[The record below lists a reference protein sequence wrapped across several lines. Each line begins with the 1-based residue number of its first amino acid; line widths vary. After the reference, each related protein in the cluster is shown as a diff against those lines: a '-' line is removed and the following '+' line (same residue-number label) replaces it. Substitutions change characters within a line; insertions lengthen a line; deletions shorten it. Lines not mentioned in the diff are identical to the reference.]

1 MNRRSSDEL
10 TLHFAH
16 FAVRL
21 ICLRRM
27 GIAHVNQ
34 TTLSARF
41 RRGAA
46 LGLGVALLSGATLAA
61 AAPAQA
67 VPVATHIA
75 KADIG
80 SEFGATGWQTF
91 SPDGLQ
97 DVGGALSIA
106 YSNSITNTL
115 ETPEPLADF
124 SDAVAEN
131 LISWT
136 TTEDTSASALELTV
150 LNSDLDESATIRY
163 VGAVPG
169 TNTPGPD
176 SSWIVWGEVPGL
188 TFGEP
193 APLETILPALEAA
206 GMTDVSGYGIYSEQ
220 SASYLSTLDIFGT
233 AFTFGGPPSL
243 PLDGVTVT
251 VTGSPVVGQTL
262 SVTTAGWPA
271 GTELSYEWFWNGG
284 QMGGGIEGATGTS
297 YTVADDVVTRFLGVV
312 VTGTADG
319 FSPTTLN
326 SELTAAVTATQRPAA
341 AAPVADS
348 SGLDAFLAANAPAG
362 VQPQDAAGLPAGSL
376 NSGANHTASIAWD
389 GADSFVD
396 VYAYSSPVLVGTF
409 AVVDG
414 TVQIDLS
421 TGLLTQLSAGDHTL
435 VVVGQSSKAVQ
446 AYALTVTAGLAETGV
461 DPMLPLGAASL
472 ALLLGA
478 ALLVARRRR
487 SAQL

>member
-1 MNRRSSDEL
+1 
-10 TLHFAH
+10 
-16 FAVRL
+16 
-21 ICLRRM
+21 M

-34 TTLSARF
+34 TTLSARL

-46 LGLGVALLSGATLAA
+46 LGLGVVLLSGATLAV

-67 VPVATHIA
+67 APVATHIA

-80 SEFGATGWQTF
+80 SEVGAAGWQTF

-106 YSNSITNTL
+106 YANTITNTL
-115 ETPEPLADF
+115 ETPEPLSTLSEAF
-124 SDAVAEN
+124 AEK

-136 TTEDTSASALELTV
+136 TSEDTTPSALELTV
-150 LNSDLDESATIRY
+150 RNSDLGQSANIRY
-163 VGAVPG
+163 VGAVSG
-169 TNTPGPD
+169 TNTPGLD
-176 SSWIVWGEVPGL
+176 SSWIVWGDVPGL

-193 APLETILPALEAA
+193 ATLETILPALEAA
-206 GMTDVSGYGIYSEQ
+206 GMTEVSAYGINSET
-220 SASYLSTLDIFGT
+220 SASYLSALDIFGT

-243 PLDGVTVT
+243 PLEGVTVT

-284 QMGGGIEGATGTS
+284 MMGGGIEGASGTS
-297 YTVADDVVTRFLGVV
+297 YTVTGDLVTRFLGVI
-312 VTGTADG
+312 VTGTAEG
-319 FSPTTLN
+319 FSPTTQN
-326 SELTAAVTATQRPAA
+326 SELTAAVTATQQPAA

-348 SGLDAFLAANAPAG
+348 SGLAAFLASAAPAG
-362 VQPQDAAGLPAGSL
+362 IQSQEAAGLPAGSL
-376 NSGANHTASIAWD
+376 NAGTSHSASIAWES
-389 GADSFVD
+389 ADNFVD
-396 VYAYSSPVLVGTF
+396 VYAYSSPLLVGTF

-414 TVQIDLS
+414 AVQIELS
-421 TGLLTQLSAGDHTL
+421 TGMLTQLSAGDHTL
-435 VVVGQSSKAVQ
+435 VVVGQSSKAAQ
-446 AYALTVTAGLAETGV
+446 AYALNVTAGLAETGT

-472 ALLLGA
+472 MLLLGA
-478 ALLVARRRR
+478 ALFVARRRR

>member
-1 MNRRSSDEL
+1 
-10 TLHFAH
+10 
-16 FAVRL
+16 
-21 ICLRRM
+21 M
-27 GIAHVNQ
+27 GIAHVNH
-34 TTLSARF
+34 TTLSARL

-46 LGLGVALLSGATLAA
+46 LGLGVVLLSGATLAV

-67 VPVATHIA
+67 VVVSTHVA

-80 SEFGATGWQTF
+80 SEVGATGWQTYA
-91 SPDGLQ
+91 PDNLQ

-106 YSNSITNTL
+106 YGGSITNTL
-115 ETPEPLADF
+115 ETPEPLSSV
-124 SDAVAEN
+124 SDAVAES

-136 TTEDTSASALELTV
+136 TSEDTTPSALELTV
-150 LNSDLDESATIRY
+150 QNSELGESTTLRY
-163 VGAVPG
+163 VGAVSG
-169 TNTPGPD
+169 TNTPGLD
-176 SSWIVWGEVPGL
+176 SSWIVWGDVPGL
-188 TFGEP
+188 AFGEP
-193 APLETILPALEAA
+193 ATLETILPALETA
-206 GMTDVSGYGIYSEQ
+206 GMTDVSAYGIYSEI

-243 PLDGVTVT
+243 PLDGVSVT

-284 QMGGGIEGATGTS
+284 MMGGGIEGASGTS
-297 YTVADDVVTRFLGVV
+297 YTVTGDLVSRFLGVL
-312 VTGTADG
+312 VTGTAEG

-326 SELTAAVTATQRPAA
+326 SELTAAVTATEQPAA

-348 SGLDAFLAANAPAG
+348 SGLDAFLAASAPAG
-362 VQPQDAAGLPAGSL
+362 VQAQDAAGLPAGSL
-376 NSGANHTASIAWD
+376 NAGTNHTASIVWD

-414 TVQIDLS
+414 AVHIELS
-421 TGLLTQLSAGDHTL
+421 TGLLTQLSAGDHTM

-446 AYALTVTAGLAETGV
+446 AYALNVTAGLAESGV
-461 DPMLPLGAASL
+461 ETTLPLGAASL
-472 ALLLGA
+472 MLLLGA